1 MLVEYDN
8 PNKLVVQHKR
18 FINARFD
25 MNMNQLRIFIYMLL
39 QIKKDDTNFR
49 RIRIPCQMLHGSQS
63 KVHYEEIRQ
72 AADELSKKAIEI
84 VSITPKGRKKW
95 EKINLMSYCSY
106 TEREGHILASFNS
119 EAAPYLLNLSENFKG
134 VEYERWS
141 NIKSYYSYRFFWL
154 LAQFEDSGYFE
165 VSLKDLKEMFYIE
178 DKYSRYYDFKRKV
191 IIPVQKDLEQNSF
204 PFTFKEV
211 KDATRNVVKLRFYFG
226 KLATPLRE
234 AALKASKTSK
244 TKAQYQT
251 EISFQ
256 TKESNG
262 SNATA
267 ELETWMVQLGFSL
280 LDIERYKAGL
290 DPKVLKRSVYGLHT
304 NWIGSNLSLAEIHN
318 ISKECLDKLL
328 EQSPKT
334 VEENK

>member
-8 PNKLVVQHKR
+8 PNKLIVQHKR

-49 RIRIPCQMLHGSQS
+49 RIRIPCQMLHGSQR
-63 KVHYEEIRQ
+63 KVHYEEIRE

-84 VSITPKGRKKW
+84 VSITSKGRKKW

-154 LAQFEDSGYFE
+154 LAQFEDTGYFE
-165 VSLKDLKEMFYIE
+165 VTLKDLKEMLYIE
-178 DKYSRYYDFKRKV
+178 DKYSRYYDFKRK
-191 IIPVQKDLEQNSF
+191 IIVPVQKDLEQNSF

-211 KDATRNVVKLRFYFG
+211 KDATRSVVKLKFYFG
-226 KLATPLRE
+226 KLVPATKEPVVS
-234 AALKASKTSK
+234 APKAVK
-244 TKAQYQT
+244 KADHYQT
-251 EISFQ
+251 ELSFDK
-256 TKESNG
+256 KESAGN
-262 SNATA
+262 STATG
-267 ELETWMVQLGFSL
+267 LESWMVQLGFSL
-280 LDIERYKAGL
+280 IDIERYKSGI
-290 DPKVLKRSVYGLHT
+290 DPKVLRRSVYGLYT
-304 NWIGSNLSLAEIHN
+304 NWTGSNISLLEIHN
-318 ISKECLDKLL
+318 ISKECLDKL
-328 EQSPKT
+328 
-334 VEENK
+334 EEKCN